1 MMTESSPD
9 ISNAKKSLIK
19 AQPLE
24 GYCILREIG
33 HGTQGRVFLA
43 ERESD
48 HTHVAIKRL
57 DIESVK
63 NWKEYELFHREVQVL
78 EKLDI
83 DGVARF
89 WDAIECLDADPPCS
103 YLVQEY
109 IPGRSLNEMLR
120 AGHHFSLDR
129 VYLIVIQLLEILRQL
144 QAYDPPV
151 IHRDIKPSNI
161 MLKPLEGDQYKVYLI
176 DFGAVANPQVQS
188 GGSTV
193 AGTFGYMPPEQLMGK
208 PIPASDIYSLAS
220 VAVYMLCGVSPADMP
235 TKDFYLIFEPYLQN
249 MPHALV
255 QTLRQMLEPDT
266 EKRLCNIEQLIS
278 TFNSFKDGQYAN
290 YTTIDHNDA
299 TYNARLKEVT
309 NYCENGN
316 IDLWQQL
323 PEEKPRSIPLSYI
336 TVLRESMSLKMNPNL
351 DENANRIP
359 KSFDTLSKDK
369 SAAVGEPVNGKKI
382 IVEVPFVEFIGNII
396 LFVIGLFVALFS
408 SDKNSIIWGGG
419 IILFAVIS
427 FVIHILVL
435 KSKYRKQFSSMDE
448 LSVDAIDYSTNGDMV
463 NPETNQ
469 KRSLPINPVK
479 SFENL
484 IRFGRKTIATIVS
497 VEYIPVGVEGVCTHK
512 LQKNKCNY
520 EVRYTPTFLLKYK
533 FNPPDDESEFDL
545 MHSVY
550 MHIEPN
556 RACSAGAPLPILYR
570 IYKDETG
577 EHVDSM
583 PFPLPLEQVE
593 FWEDM
598 MYLN

>member
-1 MMTESSPD
+1 MMTESSPA
-9 ISNAKKSLIK
+9 ISNERQSLIDT
-19 AQPLE
+19 QPLE
-24 GYCILREIG
+24 GYRILREIG
-33 HGTQGRVFLA
+33 HGTQGHVYLA

-48 HTHVAIKRL
+48 HTHVAIKKL

-63 NWKEYELFHREVQVL
+63 NWKEYELFHREVAVL

-109 IPGRSLNEMLR
+109 IPGRSLNEMLK

-129 VYLIVIQLLEILRQL
+129 VYAIVIQLLEILRQL
-144 QAYDPPV
+144 QSYNPPV

-161 MLKPLEGDQYKVYLI
+161 MLKPLEGDRYKVYLI

-208 PIPASDIYSLAS
+208 PVPASDIYSLAA
-220 VAVYMLCGVSPADMP
+220 VAVYMLCGVSPADIP

-266 EKRLCNIEQLIS
+266 EKRLCDIDQLIS
-278 TFNSFKDGQYAN
+278 TFTSFMDGQYAN

-323 PEEKPRSIPLSYI
+323 PEEKPRRIPLNY
-336 TVLRESMSLKMNPNL
+336 TAAMQTCMSQKTQL
-351 DENANRIP
+351 DLADDDSGIQ
-359 KSFDTLSKDK
+359 KSLDTLSKDK
-369 SAAVGEPVNGKKI
+369 PRTESTEVKRKKVI
-382 IVEVPFVEFIGNII
+382 IEVPFVEFIVYVMF
-396 LFVIGLFVALFS
+396 FVIGLFIALFS
-408 SDKNSIIWGGG
+408 SNEDRIMVGGSIILLSV
-419 IILFAVIS
+419 IAFA
-427 FVIHILVL
+427 IHVFVL
-435 KSKYRKQFSSMDE
+435 KQKYKKKFSSMD
-448 LSVDAIDYSTNGDMV
+448 
-463 NPETNQ
+463 Q
-469 KRSLPINPVK
+469 RSLDGMDYRTDDDMINRDANPKHNPLANPVK

-497 VEYIPVGVEGVCTHK
+497 VQYIPVGSRRVQRRTF
-512 LQKNKCNY
+512 QKNKCNY
-520 EVRYTPTFLLKYK
+520 EVDAAPTFLLKYK

-545 MHSVY
+545 IHSVC

-556 RACSAGAPLPILYR
+556 HACVEGAPLPILYR

-577 EHVDSM
+577 EYVDSM

-593 FWEDM
+593 FVEDM
-598 MYLN
+598 MYFN